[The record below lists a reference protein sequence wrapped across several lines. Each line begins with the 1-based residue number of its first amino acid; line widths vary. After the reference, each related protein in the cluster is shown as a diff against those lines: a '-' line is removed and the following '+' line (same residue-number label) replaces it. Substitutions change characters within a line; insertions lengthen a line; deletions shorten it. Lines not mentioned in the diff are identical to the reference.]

1 MSLLKCPKCG
11 EMFSDS
17 YKTCPFCQEDEEFY
31 NGKKKPKNPGRRV
44 HQNKAPSI
52 IGPAMVVVVLLLAG
66 FLVYTFLGSDIA
78 NLFKGDDKPQTEQ
91 SDPVVTPPV
100 KDEDEDKDK
109 EVVTIT
115 LDQTKTELK
124 VGESAALKATGA
136 EKVTWTS
143 SDTAV
148 ATVDASGKVTAVAAG
163 TATITAAAEGATSA
177 TCEVTVT
184 APPKKLEV
192 VSIYGPLGVP
202 NEAFTMGVGEEVP
215 LLVEGTDSKPEWK
228 ITEGADR
235 VSVDSNGVVKRS
247 ASGNATLEVKVDGQT
262 IVITIN

>member
-31 NGKKKPKNPGRRV
+31 NGKKPKNPGRRV
-44 HQNKAPSI
+44 TRNKAPSI

-78 NLFKGDDKPQTEQ
+78 NIFKGDDQPQVEQ
-91 SDPVVTPPV
+91 NDPPAVIPE
-100 KDEDEDKDK
+100 KDEENKNPA
-109 EVVTIT
+109 TIT
-115 LDQTKTELK
+115 LDQTKVALK

-136 EKVTWTS
+136 EKVAWTS
-143 SDTAV
+143 SDTAI
-148 ATVDASGKVTAVAAG
+148 ATVDESGSVTAVAAG
-163 TATITAAAEGATSA
+163 TATITATAEGATSA
-177 TCEVTVT
+177 ACEITVS
-184 APPKKLEV
+184 APEKKLEV

-215 LLVEGTDSKPEWK
+215 LLIEGTDSTPEWK
-228 ITEGADR
+228 ITEGSDK

-247 ASGNATLEVKVDGQT
+247 ASGNATLEVTVDGQT